1 MVEYITFFLVI
12 GIWPCWVIIF
22 LALLNIFL
30 FSFGL
35 EWVIV
40 ELWSLLSI
48 PLKDAISLCG
58 CFAKIQS
65 ECIGCFCLSSN

>member
-22 LALLNIFL
+22 LALLNKLL

-48 PLKDAISLCG
+48 PLKEAISICG
-58 CFAKIQS
+58 YFAKLQS
-65 ECIGCFCLSSN
+65 E